1 MIETPDVPDAMR
13 LPPGPLEPPELSGP
27 PGPGPRAPLVIGLTM
42 LAITVALVLF
52 FTLVV
57 MPAAGAAG
65 AAGGCGGG

>member
-1 MIETPDVPDAMR
+1 MSCGCPRPA
-13 LPPGPLEPPELSGP
+13 
-27 PGPGPRAPLVIGLTM
+27 GPGRRTPLVIGLTL
-42 LAITVALVLF
+42 LAISVALVLL

>member
-1 MIETPDVPDAMR
+1 MIETPDVPDVMR
-13 LPPGPLEPPELSGP
+13 SPPVA
-27 PGPGPRAPLVIGLTM
+27 PGPGPRRPLVMGLI
-42 LAITVALVLF
+42 LLVISVVLVLF

>member
-1 MIETPDVPDAMR
+1 MIATPDVPEVM
-13 LPPGPLEPPELSGP
+13 PLEP
-27 PGPGPRAPLVIGLTM
+27 PGPGPRAPLVFGLTL

-57 MPAAGAAG
+57 MPEAGASG